1 MSQDPGDD
9 PIARLVHH
17 LSRLPGVGGKTAT
30 RLAQHLIRDPDLSSA
45 LVEALSA
52 TRSDLM
58 FCSLCGNVGTADPC
72 RLCTDPKRDDRILC
86 VIERSQDLEAILR
99 SGGYDGRFH
108 ILGGALSPLDGIGPS
123 ELRVREMLARLQ
135 DGTVTEVILAT
146 NPTVEGDTTAMYL
159 ARLLKDVG
167 VRVSRIARGVS
178 VGAELEYT
186 DSSTISKAIEERREV

>member
-30 RLAQHLIRDPDLSSA
+30 RLAQHLIRDPDLSGA

-72 RLCTDPKRDDRILC
+72 RLCTDPRRDDRILC

-108 ILGGALSPLDGIGPS
+108 ILGGALSPLDGIGPA

-135 DGTVTEVILAT
+135 DASVDPRRGQRDRRGTRR
-146 NPTVEGDTTAMYL
+146 PRG
-159 ARLLKDVG
+159 
-167 VRVSRIARGVS
+167 SRR
-178 VGAELEYT
+178 T
-186 DSSTISKAIEERREV
+186 RQRCR